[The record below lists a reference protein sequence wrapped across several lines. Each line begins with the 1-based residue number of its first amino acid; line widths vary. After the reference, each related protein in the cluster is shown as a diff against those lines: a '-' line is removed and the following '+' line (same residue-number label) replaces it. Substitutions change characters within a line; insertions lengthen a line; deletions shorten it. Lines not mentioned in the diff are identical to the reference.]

1 MKQVNKKLSTRLA
14 FTLIELLVVIAIIAI
29 LAAMLL
35 PSLAKAKDAAK
46 KANCLSN
53 LHQMG
58 IGLLMYADNNNGLI
72 PRGNNATD
80 PIWFQLLITELGAKS
95 VNDIQK
101 TKILMCPSYPSK
113 KQLICYVDNAWEFD
127 SRTDLAGH
135 EVTHYTKITR
145 VQRPVDTI
153 YFADNEYE
161 SESSA
166 NRPIITDLTSVD
178 IGINDIWSEA
188 ALPYLHGASTPNSIA
203 NRRVALNRHGL
214 GPCLMFFDGHA
225 ALKKAKLIVV
235 DDWREQR

>member
-1 MKQVNKKLSTRLA
+1 MKQVNKNLSARRA

-35 PSLAKAKDAAK
+35 PALSKAKEAAK

-58 IGLLMYADNNNGLI
+58 IGLLMYADNNNNLI

-80 PIWFQLLITELGAKS
+80 PIWFQLLITELGVKN

-113 KQLICYVDNAWEFD
+113 KQLVCYVDNAWEFD
-127 SRTDLAGH
+127 NPVDTVGH
-135 EVTHYTKITR
+135 EVNHYTKITR

-161 SESSA
+161 SETSTS
-166 NRPIITDLTSVD
+166 RPIITDLTSVD
-178 IGINDIWSEA
+178 IGVNDIWNEA
-188 ALPYLHGASTPNSIA
+188 ALPYTHGQATPNPIGGVPG
-203 NRRVALNRHGL
+203 RRVALNRHGL
-214 GPCLMFFDGHA
+214 GPC
-225 ALKKAKLIVV
+225 
-235 DDWREQR
+235 